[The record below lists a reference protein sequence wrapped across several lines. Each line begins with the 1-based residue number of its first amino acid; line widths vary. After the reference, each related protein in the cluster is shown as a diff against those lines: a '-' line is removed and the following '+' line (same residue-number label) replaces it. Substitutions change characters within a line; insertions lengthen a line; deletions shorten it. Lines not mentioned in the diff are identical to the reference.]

1 MTAPLVT
8 HRRPWV
14 PLVNMLVAAAAFVIA
29 VIALASAPA
38 ETVTIPQTP
47 AAAVVAQAPAATP
60 AALPAIDGCVR
71 IRGFHPC

>member
-14 PLVNMLVAAAAFVIA
+14 PLVNMLVALAALVIA
-29 VIALASAPA
+29 VIALALAPA
-38 ETVTIPQTP
+38 DTELIPTTP
-47 AAAVVAQAPAATP
+47 AAVVAQAPAP
-60 AALPAIDGCVR
+60 AALPAIVGCAR

>member
-14 PLVNMLVAAAAFVIA
+14 PLVNMLVAVAALVIA
-29 VIALASAPA
+29 VIALAFAPA
-38 ETVTIPQTP
+38 DTELIPPTP
-47 AAAVVAQAPAATP
+47 AAVVVAQAPAAAP
-60 AALPAIDGCVR
+60 VALPAIDGCAR